1 VKGSASTPETMF
13 KILSIDGGGIRGV
26 FAARF
31 LERCEETWRKL
42 HETFDLIIGTS
53 TGGIIALA
61 AAYEKPMSTIV
72 KIYSEHAAEIFPRHG
87 LFSSR
92 ALSLFRSKYDNRPLI
107 LLLKGVFGSSVSFD
121 IPSCAVRVQ
130 SFDLETGAS
139 KIFRAGG
146 PYVEDA
152 QFRIWEVAAATS
164 AAPTYFPTFAIT
176 DKGLFVDGGIWANNP
191 SLVGMVEALILH
203 QRLEDVCVLSVGTG
217 DKIFRTSAMRTGFLS
232 WRSELV
238 DLVFQAQSD
247 GVHQL
252 VKKLEARHLRCY
264 KRISESLKDS
274 ESSLDAIHTTKVLRK
289 LADRRF
295 EDERAA
301 IECQF
306 FT

>member
-1 VKGSASTPETMF
+1 MF

-31 LERCEETWRKL
+31 LQRCEESWGHL
-42 HETFDLIIGTS
+42 HENFDLIIGTS

-72 KIYSEHAAEIFPRHG
+72 ELYSAHAAEIFAPHG
-87 LFSSR
+87 VLSSR
-92 ALSLFRSKYDNRPLI
+92 AFSLFRSKYDNRPLI
-107 LLLKGVFGSSVSFD
+107 DLLKGVFGNTVSFD
-121 IPSCAVRVQ
+121 LPSCPVRIQ
-130 SFDLETGAS
+130 SFDLETGGS

-164 AAPTYFPTFAIT
+164 AAPTYFPTFAVSE
-176 DKGLFVDGGIWANNP
+176 KGLFVDGGIWANNP

-203 QRLEDVCVLSVGTG
+203 QRLEEVCVLSVGTG

-238 DLVFQAQSD
+238 DLVFQSQSD

-264 KRISESLKDS
+264 KRISETLKDS
-274 ESSLDAIHTTKVLRK
+274 ESSLDAIHTVQVLRK

-295 EDERAA
+295 DDEHASIQRD
-301 IECQF
+301 F
-306 FT
+306 FN